1 MQASQG
7 HVESLYRERFRSL
20 VGFARRSLPS
30 YADAE
35 DVVQTSF
42 LKVLEKVD
50 LASLKA
56 PSSYVS
62 SVVKNEVV
70 AELRSRSTGRRTIEK
85 VASQP
90 LNGGSEDPSESLQ
103 EGEIRRIAVQAAE
116 ALPARQRRVLL
127 MYLDGMTPIQIA
139 ETESTSVRQVN
150 ANQISCLISR
160 TSKALQKAMAREGL
174 LSAAPIA
181 SLRIRF
187 RQLFSRLEPAMRW
200 IETPS
205 LLVVCVAAA
214 AQFSLMPG
222 TPLRAEER
230 GRFPYAPLSPQADP
244 RGVEHSTSSPIGE
257 TPTVLRTRDPDPEKT
272 ETSVGVGG
280 RSYEVEEWG
289 ERDDDHP
296 SLVDQL
302 LGIIDDPGNLPPPEC
317 GGPACP

>member
-1 MQASQG
+1 MQASEN

-56 PSSYVS
+56 PSSYVR

-70 AELRSRSTGRRTIEK
+70 AELRSRSTGRRKLEK

-90 LNGGSEDPSESLQ
+90 LNDGSEDPSESLQ
-103 EGEIRRIAVQAAE
+103 EGELRRVAVQAAE

-127 MYLDGMTPIQIA
+127 MYLDGMTPLQIA
-139 ETESTSVRQVN
+139 ETESTSLRKVN

-160 TSKALQKAMAREGL
+160 TSKSLQRTMAREGL

-181 SLRIRF
+181 SLRVRF
-187 RQLFSRLEPAMRW
+187 RQLCSRLEPAMRW
-200 IETPS
+200 IETSGVVVVCAVAVAQLS
-205 LLVVCVAAA
+205 LLPGARFGAENAKRDSAASVSSETRRVEA
-214 AQFSLMPG
+214 SVKHGPPSKSSSGSGGYRPG
-222 TPLRAEER
+222 QREKTASMDVPEARHSVELWREREER
-230 GRFPYAPLSPQADP
+230 HPGL
-244 RGVEHSTSSPIGE
+244 VEQIF
-257 TPTVLRTRDPDPEKT
+257 DI
-272 ETSVGVGG
+272 
-280 RSYEVEEWG
+280 VE
-289 ERDDDHP
+289 
-296 SLVDQL
+296 
-302 LGIIDDPGNLPPPEC
+302 DPGNVPPPEC
-317 GGPACP
+317 GGLPVCP